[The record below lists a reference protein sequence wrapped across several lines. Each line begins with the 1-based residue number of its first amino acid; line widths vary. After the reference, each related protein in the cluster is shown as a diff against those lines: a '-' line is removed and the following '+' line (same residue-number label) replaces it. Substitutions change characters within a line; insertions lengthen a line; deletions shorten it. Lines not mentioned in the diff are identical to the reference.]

1 MMNKDLRSI
10 AIENSDEIT
19 QEWLKEIN
27 QLKSVNYTEEISAE
41 LYDNNNQEFLNV
53 IFHSIRGN
61 GSTKVIKDFSD
72 RIIQLGWPLSYI
84 TDGLLV
90 FRKVTVN
97 TILTKLEQSDGG
109 FVSEIISSVDSWVE
123 PIIRQLV
130 NEYSVSWEQVVS
142 LQRIALQELSAPL
155 IPVMDNIT
163 IMPLIGTIDTERAK
177 FIMENLLEGV
187 IRHNAEVVLIDIT
200 GVPVVDTMVA
210 HHLFQATEAVR
221 LLGASCILV
230 GIRPEIA
237 QTIVNLGIN
246 FSNLPTKSTLKKGF
260 MLALE
265 ITNKSIIEMDN
276 KSQNMDDL
284 LGFGKGSEITNENS
298 NLKTT

>member
-1 MMNKDLRSI
+1 MLSGDCLLMNKDLRNV
-10 AIENSDEIT
+10 ALENSEEIIK
-19 QEWLKEIN
+19 EWLQEIN
-27 QLKSVNYTEEISAE
+27 KLRSQNYTEDISQD
-41 LYDNNNQEFLNV
+41 LYENNNQEFVNV
-53 IFHSIRGN
+53 IFQSIRAN
-61 GSTKVIKDFSD
+61 GSTKIVKDFSD

-90 FRKVTVN
+90 FKKVTVN
-97 TILTKLEQSDGG
+97 TILNKLEKVDGE
-109 FVSEIISSVDSWVE
+109 FVTEILSNVDLWIE

-187 IRHNAEVVLIDIT
+187 MRHNAEVVLIDIT

-221 LLGASCILV
+221 LLGATCILV

-246 FSNLPTKSTLKKGF
+246 FSKLPTKSTLKKGF

-265 ITNKSIIEMDN
+265 ITDKSIVEVET
-276 KSQNMDDL
+276 KSQSLDEM
-284 LGFGKGSEITNENS
+284 LGLDKGVR
-298 NLKTT
+298 

>member
-1 MMNKDLRSI
+1 MKRDLRDI
-10 AIENSDEIT
+10 AIENSDEII

-27 QLKSVNYTEEISAE
+27 LLKSVNYTEEISTE
-41 LYDNNNQEFLNV
+41 LYDSNNHEFVNV
-53 IFHSIRGN
+53 IIQSIRGN

-84 TDGLLV
+84 IDGLLV
-90 FRKVTVN
+90 FRKVSVN
-97 TILTKLEQSDGG
+97 TILAKLEDVDGDIAT
-109 FVSEIISSVDSWVE
+109 EIISNVDSWVE

-187 IRHNAEVVLIDIT
+187 MRHNAEVVLIDIT

-221 LLGASCILV
+221 LLGAKCILV

-265 ITNKSIIEMDN
+265 ITNKSIIETDN
-276 KSQNMDDL
+276 KSESIEDL
-284 LGFGKGSEITNENS
+284 LGIDKGVNEGLENTNP
-298 NLKTT
+298 KTT

>member
-1 MMNKDLRSI
+1 MSGDLREI
-10 AIENSDEIT
+10 AIENREQIK
-19 QEWLKEIN
+19 QEWNREIN
-27 QLKSVNYTEEISAE
+27 NLKDVNYTAEISSE
-41 LYDNNNQEFLNV
+41 LLDSNNEEFVNV
-53 IFHSIRGN
+53 IIDSIRGK
-61 GSTKVIKDFSD
+61 GTPQVIKDFSD
-72 RIIQLGWPLSYI
+72 RMIHVGWPLSYI

-97 TILTKLEQSDGG
+97 TILQKINQEDEEYITRVIND
-109 FVSEIISSVDSWVE
+109 VDSWVE

-130 NEYSVSWEQVVS
+130 NEYSVSWEHVVS

-187 IRHNAEVVLIDIT
+187 MRHNAEVVLIDIT

-221 LLGASCILV
+221 LLGAKCILV

-246 FSNLPTKSTLKKGF
+246 FTNLPTKSTLKKGF
-260 MLALE
+260 LLALE
-265 ITNKSIIEMDN
+265 ITNKQIVEVDTKTQSLDE
-276 KSQNMDDL
+276 L
-284 LGFGKGSEITNENS
+284 LGLDKGSENN
-298 NLKTT
+298 